1 METGHV
7 DSDVIVIGGGP
18 AGSAAAITAASMGLR
33 VRLLES
39 RSVLGDHPGETLH
52 PGVGSVLQQ
61 LGVDGRL
68 ASVTG
73 ARHAGIRIEWAGR
86 SRFEPYGSDENGPWL
101 GYQVSRARFDT
112 MLSDRAREL
121 GVECLFSCTAHSL
134 LREHGK
140 TVGVRTSL
148 GDMTAS
154 HVIDASGRTP
164 FSAPEPG
171 MARTVHSPSLIA
183 RYGYGSGS
191 LPELDEAPVMRGE
204 ASGWQWTAMVRP
216 GFYHWT
222 YVSLDGTK
230 LPRDWRPPEFQAL
243 TPVGSPRGADVTW
256 RLSGN
261 LAAPGWF
268 QVGDAAAVLDPT
280 SANGILRGLL
290 SGIIAAKLSYSVVS
304 GSSSAA
310 EAAAQYAAWFNG
322 WFYESARNLSRFYAE
337 LGVHGFTDESQ
348 PGHVRGASPS

>member
-1 METGHV
+1 VETGHV

-39 RSVLGDHPGETLH
+39 RAVLGDHPGETLH
-52 PGVGSVLQQ
+52 PGVGSVLEQ
-61 LGVDGRL
+61 LGVSGRL

-148 GDMTAS
+148 GDMTGS
-154 HVIDASGRTP
+154 QIIDASGRTP
-164 FSAPEPG
+164 FPAPEPG
-171 MARTVHSPSLIA
+171 RVRTVHSPSLIA
-183 RYGYGSGS
+183 RYGYGTGS
-191 LPELDEAPVMRGE
+191 LPELDEAPVMRGD

-216 GFYHWT
+216 GVYHWT

-230 LPRDWRPPEFQAL
+230 LPRDWRPAEFQGL

-310 EAAAQYAAWFNG
+310 EAAAHYAAWFNG
-322 WFYESARNLSRFYAE
+322 WFYESARNLSRFYSE
-337 LGVHGFTDESQ
+337 LGVQGFADESQ